1 MQYAL
6 EIIENDLNILIL
18 SQNTLHFLDFGGSLV
33 GRKLVQSFYRIL
45 WHFANFSNVE
55 VHFFII
61 LKEKKKIVL
70 STVSTRPRQEHSQ
83 KNSTKNLKTSF

>member
-1 MQYAL
+1 MNPQNKECTL
-6 EIIENDLNILIL
+6 ETIENDLNIPKL

-55 VHFFII
+55 VYI
-61 LKEKKKIVL
+61 LIVL
-70 STVSTRPRQEHSQ
+70 DVWVILFIYEVSRLEC
-83 KNSTKNLKTSF
+83 

>member
-6 EIIENDLNILIL
+6 EIIENELNILIL

-55 VHFFII
+55 VYI
-61 LKEKKKIVL
+61 LIVL
-70 STVSTRPRQEHSQ
+70 DVWVILFIYKVSRLEC
-83 KNSTKNLKTSF
+83 

>member
-18 SQNTLHFLDFGGSLV
+18 SQNTLHFLDFGGRLV
-33 GRKLVQSFYRIL
+33 GRKLVQSIYRIL

-55 VHFFII
+55 VYI
-61 LKEKKKIVL
+61 LIVL
-70 STVSTRPRQEHSQ
+70 DVSVILFVYEVSRLEC
-83 KNSTKNLKTSF
+83 

>member
-55 VHFFII
+55 VYI
-61 LKEKKKIVL
+61 LIVL
-70 STVSTRPRQEHSQ
+70 DVWVILFIYEVSRLEC
-83 KNSTKNLKTSF
+83 

>member
-55 VHFFII
+55 VYI
-61 LKEKKKIVL
+61 LIVL
-70 STVSTRPRQEHSQ
+70 DVWVILFIYEVSRFDR
-83 KNSTKNLKTSF
+83 

>member
-33 GRKLVQSFYRIL
+33 GRKLVQSIYRIL

-55 VHFFII
+55 VYI
-61 LKEKKKIVL
+61 LIVL
-70 STVSTRPRQEHSQ
+70 DVWVILFIYEVSR
-83 KNSTKNLKTSF
+83 LKC

>member
-55 VHFFII
+55 VYI
-61 LKEKKKIVL
+61 LIVL
-70 STVSTRPRQEHSQ
+70 DVSVILFVYEVSRLEC
-83 KNSTKNLKTSF
+83 